1 MYSRSNVNPINN
13 TLNSQNTITTGVSLL
28 HTQSFNELRDLL
40 KFSRDKNRRKQDE
53 EEPTDLDEDQ
63 NEGSK

>member
-28 HTQSFNELRDLL
+28 YTQSFNQLRDLL
-40 KFSRDKNRRKQDE
+40 KSSRDKNRRKPE
-53 EEPTDLDEDQ
+53 EDEPTDEDENQD
-63 NEGSK
+63 NGSK